1 MPITEQV
8 AKEQQ
13 KRDWLSILGPTVLA
27 IVISLAVQCVTV
39 AWYFGTLNNRVSQVE
54 DRLKADEKENKDGIK
69 DVNADRAIK
78 NQLIDLRLNRM
89 DDKLDRLLEADRVR
103 K

>member
-69 DVNADRAIK
+69 DVNADRAIQ

>member
-54 DRLKADEKENKDGIK
+54 DRLKADEKENNDGLK
-69 DVNADRAIK
+69 DVNADRAIQ